1 MEVVV
6 IHVGKLFTEARQ
18 LSIPGQEAR
27 WVSKRLAWLFKTG
40 KLIGFTQ
47 SPSGD
52 WVKINVKTTPTK
64 LIIRGVSPEKAA
76 EISAAFWRMLSEET
90 R

>member
-1 MEVVV
+1 MELT
-6 IHVGKLFTEARQ
+6 IHVYKLYREAQQHAIPGREAAWVARKIIGLKKAGKL
-18 LSIPGQEAR
+18 
-27 WVSKRLAWLFKTG
+27 V
-40 KLIGFTQ
+40 GFTR

-52 WVKINVKTTPTK
+52 WVKITVEEIPAK
-64 LIIRGVSPEKAA
+64 LQLRGVSPEKAA